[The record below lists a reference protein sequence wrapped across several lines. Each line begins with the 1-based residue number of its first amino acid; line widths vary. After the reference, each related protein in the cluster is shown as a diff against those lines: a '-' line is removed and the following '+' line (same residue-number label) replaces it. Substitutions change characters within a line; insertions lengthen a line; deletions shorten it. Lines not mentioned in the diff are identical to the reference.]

1 MNSDEVNWL
10 LQTIEDP
17 QNAKRFAQAQY
28 QRGRIPYHVMASL
41 ARDRNWTD
49 WPGEGLGWPL
59 NSDAWDGQMMF
70 LAQRRIAASGSNGAD
85 MRLMNPVTPVMTSV
99 DSRGSHF

>member
-17 QNAKRFAQAQY
+17 ENAKRFVQAQY

-49 WPGEGLGWPL
+49 WPPVEKPAALISMECITRMTL
-59 NSDAWDGQMMF
+59 TREDAENVVVQ
-70 LAQRRIAASGSNGAD
+70 QR
-85 MRLMNPVTPVMTSV
+85 
-99 DSRGSHF
+99 

>member
-17 QNAKRFAQAQY
+17 ENAKRFVQAQY

-49 WPGEGLGWPL
+49 WSAVEKPAALI
-59 NSDAWDGQMMF
+59 SMDATGST
-70 LAQRRIAASGSNGAD
+70 IAAWAIA
-85 MRLMNPVTPVMTSV
+85 SV
-99 DSRGSHF
+99 IG

>member
-17 QNAKRFAQAQY
+17 ENARRFVQAQY
-28 QRGRIPYHVMASL
+28 EHGRIPCHVMASL

-49 WPGEGLGWPL
+49 SPAVEKPAALISMERISTQQ
-59 NSDAWDGQMMF
+59 NT
-70 LAQRRIAASGSNGAD
+70 LAATA
-85 MRLMNPVTPVMTSV
+85 PW
-99 DSRGSHF
+99 RG

>member
-17 QNAKRFAQAQY
+17 ENAKRFVRAQY

-49 WPGEGLGWPL
+49 CPAVEKP
-59 NSDAWDGQMMF
+59 
-70 LAQRRIAASGSNGAD
+70 AALIS
-85 MRLMNPVTPVMTSV
+85 M
-99 DSRGSHF
+99 

>member
-17 QNAKRFAQAQY
+17 ENAKRFVRAQY

-41 ARDRNWTD
+41 AQDRNWTD
-49 WPGEGLGWPL
+49 WPAVDEFR
-59 NSDAWDGQMMF
+59 DHCC
-70 LAQRRIAASGSNGAD
+70 GSNSQG
-85 MRLMNPVTPVMTSV
+85 NGC
-99 DSRGSHF
+99 RGI